1 MNVAYRDEGDVQTAG
16 SDPGQ
21 VGVADVTDMR
31 VAPSKTITAFMQAM
45 QVVLFIDRD
54 NRLLRCFPLSPTVWR
69 ACLDYMAPRAA
80 TAGRGSIL
88 PNQYRRLM
96 ARQSP
101 NGRYLYPRGPPAA
114 GLHQRTA
121 DRHVLMSTRRAHA
134 AACGRQGSWW
144 FQQSHGSLRPAVI
157 SCGSLDTEQGADLL

>member
-1 MNVAYRDEGDVQTAG
+1 MAYRDEGDVQTAG

-80 TAGRGSIL
+80 TACRGGIL

-114 GLHQRTA
+114 GLHRAHGGQACAYEHASGARGSVRTA
-121 DRHVLMSTRRAHA
+121 GVMVV
-134 AACGRQGSWW
+134 
-144 FQQSHGSLRPAVI
+144 PAI
-157 SCGSLDTEQGADLL
+157 AWESSPGG